1 MGSYLLKDCVF
12 EYLCDLGKIKQKQII
27 VDNIKSS
34 LSNHLNGQ
42 KTTPIVMAKDIVYAL
57 ATLLLLRLV
66 VLNRLFEFSVWIAK
80 I

>member
-66 VLNRLFEFSVWIAK
+66 VLDRLFEFSVWIAK

>member
-27 VDNIKSS
+27 VDNIKFR

-57 ATLLLLRLV
+57 ATLFLLRLV
-66 VLNRLFEFSVWIAK
+66 VLDRLFEFSVWIAK

>member
-27 VDNIKSS
+27 IDNIKSS

-57 ATLLLLRLV
+57 ATLFLLRLV
-66 VLNRLFEFSVWIAK
+66 VLDRLFEFSVWIAK